1 MVHWHGA
8 LVYSHGKMSECHGFS
23 SMKLVCLRNTKP
35 DMITLEGGVLMG
47 EHSRFHEGQKSPKN
61 AVYMEIGESGAS
73 VQDPMII
80 ELSKGEKFPATR
92 NKNRVWTQK

>member
-1 MVHWHGA
+1 MNWRCREILNGTTLA
-8 LVYSHGKMSECHGFS
+8 WESEV
-23 SMKLVCLRNTKP
+23 K
-35 DMITLEGGVLMG
+35 LMG
-47 EHSRFHEGQKSPKN
+47 ERTRFKEGDKSPKN

-80 ELSKGEKFPATR
+80 ELSKGEKFPAPR

>member
-1 MVHWHGA
+1 
-8 LVYSHGKMSECHGFS
+8 
-23 SMKLVCLRNTKP
+23 
-35 DMITLEGGVLMG
+35 MG
-47 EHSRFHEGQKSPKN
+47 EHSRFREGEKSPKN

-80 ELSKGEKFPATR
+80 ELSRGEKFPATR

>member
-1 MVHWHGA
+1 MKGSHREILSETR
-8 LVYSHGKMSECHGFS
+8 LVESEV
-23 SMKLVCLRNTKP
+23 SM
-35 DMITLEGGVLMG
+35 MG
-47 EHSRFHEGQKSPKN
+47 ERSRFKPGEKSPKN

-80 ELSKGEKFPATR
+80 ELGRGDKFPATR

>member
-1 MVHWHGA
+1 M
-8 LVYSHGKMSECHGFS
+8 
-23 SMKLVCLRNTKP
+23 T
-35 DMITLEGGVLMG
+35 LMG
-47 EHSRFHEGQKSPKN
+47 ERSRFREGDKSPKN

-80 ELSKGEKFPATR
+80 ELGRGDKFPPTR

>member
-1 MVHWHGA
+1 
-8 LVYSHGKMSECHGFS
+8 
-23 SMKLVCLRNTKP
+23 
-35 DMITLEGGVLMG
+35 MG
-47 EHSRFHEGQKSPKN
+47 ERSRFKEGDKSPKN

-80 ELSKGEKFPATR
+80 ELGKGDKFPATR

>member
-1 MVHWHGA
+1 
-8 LVYSHGKMSECHGFS
+8 
-23 SMKLVCLRNTKP
+23 
-35 DMITLEGGVLMG
+35 MG

-92 NKNRVWTQK
+92 NKNRVWTQNSWEEQHVPCCQDCLQRKTLVDFTGQRNKLFSHSPVYGGS

>member
-1 MVHWHGA
+1 MVDWHGA
-8 LVYSHGKMSECHGFS
+8 LVYSGGKISVCHGFS
-23 SMKLVCLRNTKP
+23 SMKLIRLRNTKL
-35 DMITLEGGVLMG
+35 DITKLEGGILMG
-47 EHSRFHEGQKSPKN
+47 EHSRFREGQKSPKN
-61 AVYMEIGESGAS
+61 AVYMEIGESGAG